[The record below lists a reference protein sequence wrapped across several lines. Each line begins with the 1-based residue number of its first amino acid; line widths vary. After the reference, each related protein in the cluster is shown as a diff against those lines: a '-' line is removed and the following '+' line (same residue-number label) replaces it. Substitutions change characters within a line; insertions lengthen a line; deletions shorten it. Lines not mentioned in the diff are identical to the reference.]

1 MTIKIFVWD
10 HKIKGK
16 QKKKGALLGTQLM
29 VKKLLV
35 PIVQNLIKLNSFH
48 FCIAV
53 KFFNLRLWVG

>member
-29 VKKLLV
+29 VKKLFV

-53 KFFNLRLWVG
+53 K